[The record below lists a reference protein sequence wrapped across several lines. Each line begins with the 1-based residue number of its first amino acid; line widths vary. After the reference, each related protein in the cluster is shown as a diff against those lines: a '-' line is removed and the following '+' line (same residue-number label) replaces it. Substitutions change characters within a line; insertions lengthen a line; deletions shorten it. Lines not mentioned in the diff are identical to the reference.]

1 MRNLLLGAAAMMLL
15 GATAAPVEAAPSPL
29 NDGVYRS
36 SDAAFLQPVFFIYGS
51 RHYCWYYDGWH
62 GPGFYWCGYAW
73 HRGFGW
79 GGGYGW
85 RGWHFPG
92 YRGDWHGGGHWH
104 GGGNWHGSGNW
115 HGGGGNWHGGS
126 HWNGGGGHGGGSH
139 GGGSHGGS
147 NGGNN
152 GHHHP

>member
-1 MRNLLLGAAAMMLL
+1 MMRKFLLGAAAMMLL
-15 GATAAPVEAAPSPL
+15 GATLAPAGAAPTPL

-36 SDAAFLQPVFFIYGS
+36 DNSDAAFLRTAFFIYGS

-85 RGWHFPG
+85 HGWHFNG
-92 YRGDWHGGGHWH
+92 YRGGFHGGGHWH
-104 GGGNWHGSGNW
+104 GGGNWHGGGHQ
-115 HGGGGNWHGGS
+115 HGGSSHGGS
-126 HWNGGGGHGGGSH
+126 HGHFSH
-139 GGGSHGGS
+139 GGGHSGHSGHG
-147 NGGNN
+147 GGNN